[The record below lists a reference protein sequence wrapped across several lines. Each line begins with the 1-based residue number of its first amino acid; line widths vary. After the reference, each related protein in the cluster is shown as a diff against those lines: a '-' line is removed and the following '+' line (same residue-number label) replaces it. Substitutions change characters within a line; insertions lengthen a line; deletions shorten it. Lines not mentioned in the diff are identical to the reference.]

1 MGAALALE
9 GSGRLPVAVL
19 GDGDFLMGGT
29 AVWTAAHYRLPLLI
43 VVANNSFF
51 YNDVVHQGRIAGQRQ
66 RPARNSWIG
75 QAISDP
81 DPDLPAFARSLGF
94 HAADQ
99 VRDRS
104 ALSAALAAA
113 ASVARS
119 GQCVLVDVR
128 VRPDGYALMREITV
142 GVVAPAYVNVPLW
155 VAQERGFLERRGLRA
170 AERILGTT
178 HGVTNALRHGEV
190 DIALTAPEGSIA
202 DAVAGGPLRVVAG
215 LIDRP
220 PLSMIAI
227 PRHRRFSDLRGGRIG
242 TSSLTEGTRHV
253 AERML
258 AAHGLTYPADYDF
271 ALEGSHVERWKALQ
285 AGTIDAALQMIP
297 YDDIAT
303 DAGFTNLGP
312 VTEEFA
318 LNAVCARFPAER
330 AVLTAFLQALAEAAE
345 WFRGNIGE
353 SATIAAARTSIE
365 PRYALRAC
373 QALAA
378 GGVIPRDLRS
388 GPGALAAAVGALRSS
403 GLIPTTLLSGAGPDP
418 IAAAV
423 DYSYL

>member
-1 MGAALALE
+1 
-9 GSGRLPVAVL
+9 
-19 GDGDFLMGGT
+19 
-29 AVWTAAHYRLPLLI
+29 
-43 VVANNSFF
+43 
-51 YNDVVHQGRIAGQRQ
+51 
-66 RPARNSWIG
+66 
-75 QAISDP
+75 
-81 DPDLPAFARSLGF
+81 
-94 HAADQ
+94 
-99 VRDRS
+99 
-104 ALSAALAAA
+104 
-113 ASVARS
+113 
-119 GQCVLVDVR
+119 
-128 VRPDGYALMREITV
+128 MREITV

-170 AERILGTT
+170 TEQILGTT
-178 HGVTNALRHGEV
+178 HGVTNALRDGAV
-190 DIALTAPEGSIA
+190 DIALTAPEGTIA

-220 PLSMIAI
+220 PLSMIALQ
-227 PRHRRFSDLRGGRIG
+227 RHREFGDLRGGRIG

-258 AAHGLTYPADYDF
+258 AAHGLIYPADYEF

-297 YDDIAT
+297 YDDIAA

-318 LNAVCARFPAER
+318 LNAACVHISAER
-330 AVLTAFLQALAEAAE
+330 GTVTAFLKALAEAAE
-345 WFRGNIGE
+345 WFRGHVEE
-353 SATIAAARTSIE
+353 SAAIAAERTSIE

-373 QALAA
+373 HALALD
-378 GGVIPRDLRS
+378 GVIPPSLRS
-388 GPGALAAAVGALRSS
+388 SPGALAAVTGALRSS
-403 GLIPTTLLSGAGPDP
+403 GLLPADGPDPIDP